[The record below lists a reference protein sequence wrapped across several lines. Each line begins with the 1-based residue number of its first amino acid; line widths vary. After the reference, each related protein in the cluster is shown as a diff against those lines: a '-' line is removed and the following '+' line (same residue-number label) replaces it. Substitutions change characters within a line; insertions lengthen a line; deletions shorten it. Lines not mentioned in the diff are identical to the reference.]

1 MQAVAQESGSDE
13 SQQADESDQEQSS
26 EETDG
31 SPERSD
37 RMEFDARLIRGERT
51 SGAVFLFQRTPRELP
66 SMVDRRKSYL
76 QDSVRSV
83 LGEKW
88 AERFAEQRSANT
100 DETDGQADDSDQQ

>member
-1 MQAVAQESGSDE
+1 
-13 SQQADESDQEQSS
+13 
-26 EETDG
+26 
-31 SPERSD
+31 
-37 RMEFDARLIRGERT
+37 
-51 SGAVFLFQRTPRELP
+51 
-66 SMVDRRKSYL
+66 MVDRRKSYL